1 MLILPSAKSRERP
14 DGPIS
19 DFLLACLWRVRGVL
33 RGARWY
39 IRLVPAVLFL
49 CHSLF
54 AAEMAPV
61 PVPAHAAQKK
71 AMLQAMR
78 EYFHEEKTA
87 AKLAVFGSA
96 IAGGS
101 GVYLMTQSDL
111 GRGAGYSLLGVA
123 AIGLAVGGGVYFR
136 TNSQLR
142 RLEDQLDQAPLDYK
156 REESERMARVNAQ
169 FRILKIAEYSI
180 LGIGVATTVTGAL
193 KQADLTTGVGIGL
206 IFDAGLLLLFD
217 YFAETRAHV
226 YAQRITEFG
235 AVARTVDII
244 QGLSFDYR
252 F

>member
-1 MLILPSAKSRERP
+1 MTK
-14 DGPIS
+14 
-19 DFLLACLWRVRGVL
+19 
-33 RGARWY
+33 
-39 IRLVPAVLFL
+39 IRLLTAVLFL
-49 CHSLF
+49 CQTLF
-54 AAEMAPV
+54 AAEPTPV
-61 PVPAHAAQKK
+61 PVSTNAAQKK
-71 AMLQAMR
+71 AMLAAMR

-87 AKLAVFGSA
+87 AKLAIFGSA

-111 GRGAGYSLLGVA
+111 GRGTGYSLLGVA
-123 AIGLAVGGGVYFR
+123 AIGLVVGGGVYFR

-142 RLEDQLDQAPLDYK
+142 RLEDQLDATPLDYK

-180 LGIGVATTVTGAL
+180 LGVGIATTLAGVV

-206 IFDAGLLLLFD
+206 IIDAGLLLLFD
-217 YFAETRAHV
+217 HFAETRAHV

-235 AVARTVDII
+235 AAARTVEVI
-244 QGLSFDYR
+244 QGLSFEYR

>member
-1 MLILPSAKSRERP
+1 MTKIH
-14 DGPIS
+14 
-19 DFLLACLWRVRGVL
+19 LLT
-33 RGARWY
+33 
-39 IRLVPAVLFL
+39 AVLIF
-49 CHSLF
+49 SQGLF
-54 AAEMAPV
+54 AAAVAPV
-61 PVPAHAAQKK
+61 PAPANAAQKK

-87 AKLAVFGSA
+87 AKLAIFGSA

-101 GVYLMTQSDL
+101 GVYLVTQSDL
-111 GRGAGYSLLGVA
+111 ARGAGYSLIGVA

-142 RLEDQLDQAPLDYK
+142 RLEDQLDAAPLDYK

-180 LGIGVATTVTGAL
+180 LGLGVATTVTGAV

-206 IFDAGLLLLFD
+206 IIDAVLLLLFD
-217 YFAETRAHV
+217 HFAETRAHV

-235 AVARTVDII
+235 AAARTVDVI
-244 QGLSFDYR
+244 QGLSFEYR

>member
-1 MLILPSAKSRERP
+1 MKK
-14 DGPIS
+14 
-19 DFLLACLWRVRGVL
+19 
-33 RGARWY
+33 
-39 IRLVPAVLFL
+39 IRLATAVLFF
-49 CHSLF
+49 CQTLF
-54 AAEMAPV
+54 AAETP
-61 PVPAHAAQKK
+61 PVPASANTAQKK
-71 AMLQAMR
+71 AMFNAMR

-87 AKLAVFGSA
+87 AKLAIFGSA

-101 GVYLMTQSDL
+101 GVYLMTQSDM
-111 GRGAGYSLLGVA
+111 GRGAGYSLIGVA
-123 AIGLAVGGGVYFR
+123 AIGLVVGGSVYFR

-142 RLEDQLDQAPLDYK
+142 RLEDQLDATPLDYK

-180 LGIGVATTVTGAL
+180 LGLGVATAITGAV

-206 IFDAGLLLLFD
+206 IIDAGLLLLFD
-217 YFAETRAHV
+217 HFAEARAHV

-235 AVARTVDII
+235 AAARTVDVI

>member
-1 MLILPSAKSRERP
+1 MTKIH
-14 DGPIS
+14 
-19 DFLLACLWRVRGVL
+19 LLT
-33 RGARWY
+33 
-39 IRLVPAVLFL
+39 AVLIF
-49 CHSLF
+49 SQGLF
-54 AAEMAPV
+54 AAAVAPV
-61 PVPAHAAQKK
+61 PAPANAAQKK
-71 AMLQAMR
+71 AMFQAMR

-87 AKLAVFGSA
+87 AKLAIFGSA

-111 GRGAGYSLLGVA
+111 GRGAGYALIGVA

-142 RLEDQLDQAPLDYK
+142 RLEDQLDANPLDYK
-156 REESERMARVNAQ
+156 REEGERMARVNAQ

-180 LGIGVATTVTGAL
+180 LGLGVATTVTGAL
-193 KQADLTTGVGIGL
+193 KQADLTTGVGIGM
-206 IFDAGLLLLFD
+206 IIDAGLLLLFD
-217 YFAETRAHV
+217 HFAETRAHV

-235 AVARTVDII
+235 AAARMVDVI

>member
-1 MLILPSAKSRERP
+1 MTKIH
-14 DGPIS
+14 
-19 DFLLACLWRVRGVL
+19 LLT
-33 RGARWY
+33 
-39 IRLVPAVLFL
+39 AVLIF
-49 CHSLF
+49 SQGLF
-54 AAEMAPV
+54 AAAVAPV
-61 PVPAHAAQKK
+61 PAPANAAQKK
-71 AMLQAMR
+71 AMFQAMR

-87 AKLAVFGSA
+87 AKLAIFGSA

-111 GRGAGYSLLGVA
+111 GRGAGYSLIGVA

-142 RLEDQLDQAPLDYK
+142 RLEDQLDANPLDYK
-156 REESERMARVNAQ
+156 REEGERMARVNAQ

-180 LGIGVATTVTGAL
+180 LGLGVATTVTGAV

-206 IFDAGLLLLFD
+206 IIDAGLLLLFD
-217 YFAETRAHV
+217 HFAETRAHV

-235 AVARTVDII
+235 AAARTVDVI
-244 QGLSFDYR
+244 QGLSFDYH

>member
-1 MLILPSAKSRERP
+1 MKS
-14 DGPIS
+14 
-19 DFLLACLWRVRGVL
+19 
-33 RGARWY
+33 
-39 IRLVPAVLFL
+39 IRLLLPGVMF
-49 CHSLF
+49 CQSLF
-54 AAEMAPV
+54 AVEVAPV
-61 PVPAHAAQKK
+61 PQPADRAQKK

-87 AKLAVFGSA
+87 AKLAIFGSA

-101 GVYLMTQSDL
+101 GVYLMSQSDL
-111 GRGAGYSLLGVA
+111 GRGAGYSLIGVA

-142 RLEDQLDQAPLDYK
+142 RLEDQLQQSPVDYK

-180 LGIGVATTVTGAL
+180 LGVGVATTVTGAI

-206 IFDAGLLLLFD
+206 IIDAGLLLLFD
-217 YFAETRAHV
+217 HFAETRAHV
-226 YAQRITEFG
+226 YAQRLTEFG
-235 AVARTVDII
+235 AAARTVDVI
-244 QGLSFDYR
+244 QGLSFDYH

>member
-1 MLILPSAKSRERP
+1 MK
-14 DGPIS
+14 
-19 DFLLACLWRVRGVL
+19 V
-33 RGARWY
+33 
-39 IRLVPAVLFL
+39 IRLVLACFLFS
-49 CHSLF
+49 HSLP
-54 AAEMAPV
+54 AAETAPAPV
-61 PVPAHAAQKK
+61 TANVTQKN
-71 AMLQAMR
+71 AMLAAMR

-87 AKLAVFGSA
+87 AKLAIFGSA

-123 AIGLAVGGGVYFR
+123 AIGVVVGGGVYFR

-142 RLEDQLDQAPLDYK
+142 RLEDQLATAPLDYK
-156 REESERMARVNAQ
+156 REEGERMARVNAQ

-180 LGIGVATTVTGAL
+180 LGLGVATTVTGAV

-206 IFDAGLLLLFD
+206 IVDAGLLLLFD
-217 YFAETRAHV
+217 HFAETRAHV

-235 AVARTVDII
+235 AAARTVDVI
-244 QGLSFDYR
+244 QGLSFDYY